1 MDVKG
6 VAFLAR
12 QTLAVQSFGEAAWKG
27 FLAEQAKRDP
37 LFGQPIMPVTRI
49 PADAFLRLNE
59 AFTERFYAGDTKAYW
74 QYGIK
79 SAEYALGQGQ
89 LKTMFGKDDFRR
101 FALFTPG
108 IWKGY
113 FTEGE
118 LTAQLHQNV
127 VELRITGVPRPHV
140 YFELAVMGFAAG
152 GLAYLGGGKEIRH
165 EVLKGF
171 SKGDQEVLYRF
182 NLPV

>member
-1 MDVKG
+1 MEVKG

-12 QTLAVQSFGEAAWKG
+12 QTLAVRAFGDAAWKG

-37 LFGQPIMPVTRI
+37 IFTQQVMPVTRL
-49 PADAFLRLNE
+49 PADAFLRFND
-59 AFTERFYAGDTKAYW
+59 AFTQRFYGGDPKAYW

-89 LKTMFGKDDFRR
+89 LKAMFGKDDFRR

-118 LTAQLHQNV
+118 LTAQLHDNV
-127 VELRITGVPRPHV
+127 VELHITGVPQPHI
-140 YFELAVMGFAAG
+140 YFEYAVMGFAAG
-152 GLAYLGGGKEIRH
+152 GLTYLSGKEIHH
-165 EVLKGF
+165 EVIKGF
-171 SKGDQEVLYRF
+171 SKGDTEVVYRF
-182 NLPV
+182 TLPG

>member
-12 QTLAVQSFGEAAWKG
+12 QTMAVQAFGEAAWKS

-37 LFGQPIMPVTRI
+37 VFAQPIMPVTRI
-49 PADAFLRLNE
+49 PADSFLRFNE
-59 AFTERFYAGDTKAYW
+59 ALTQRFYAGDPKAYW

-118 LTAQLHQNV
+118 LTAQLQGTQLD
-127 VELRITGVPRPHV
+127 LRITGVPRPHV

-152 GLAYLGGGKEIRH
+152 GLTYLSGRKEIPH

-171 SKGDQEVLYRF
+171 SKGDLEVLYRF
-182 NLPV
+182 TLPA